1 MYCLIFSLTLK
12 IIWCKHVAMYIDR
25 VPNRNSRPAI
35 LLREGWREH
44 GKVHKRTV
52 ANISRWPEDKID
64 SLERVLKG
72 ERLVNPKEAF
82 LIERSLPHGHVEAI
96 LGTIRAIGLDKL
108 ISAKR
113 CRQRDLA
120 LAMIAER
127 MINPASKLATT
138 RLWHTSTL
146 AQELAV
152 EDATEDDLYQA
163 LDWLLERQPKIEKK
177 LAAKHLTDDCLVL
190 YDVTSAHYEGHTC
203 PLVRYGHARGGK
215 KGCPI
220 VVFGL
225 LTDKE
230 GNPVSVDVYAGNTA
244 DPTTVPDQV
253 EKLRDRFSL
262 KRVVLVGDRGM
273 LTEPK
278 ISSFKE
284 HPGLGWISALRSGAI
299 RKLVDQGTIQMSLF
313 DQQSLAEIR
322 SPIFPGERLVACFN
336 PLLANERGRKR
347 EALLAATQ
355 KDLDKII
362 RDVRRRT
369 RTPLDKAAIGK
380 KVGKVLNRHKMG
392 KHFSLK
398 IDDGLLSYERKD
410 RAIDRESSLDGIY
423 VIRTSESEERMS
435 PEDAVRNYKNLAQ
448 VERAFRSIKGLDILV
463 RPIFHRTENHVRAH
477 IFLCM
482 LAYYVEH
489 HMRALLRPL
498 LFDDEQLPDL
508 RAVRDPVKPAALSA
522 SAKRKKVTH
531 RTTDELPV
539 QSFRTLLNQLSTR
552 CRNRCRVKGQTDD
565 LTFSQNTVA
574 TALQK
579 RAFSL
584 LGLSCSQ

>member
-1 MYCLIFSLTLK
+1 
-12 IIWCKHVAMYIDR
+12 MYIDR
-25 VPNRNSRPAI
+25 VPNRNSRPTI

-52 ANISRWPEDKID
+52 ANISRWPEEKID
-64 SLERVLKG
+64 SLDRVLKG
-72 ERLVNPKEAF
+72 ERLVNPKETF

-113 CRQRDLA
+113 CRQRDLT

-127 MINPASKLATT
+127 LICPSSKLATT

-163 LDWLLERQPKIEKK
+163 LDWILERQPRIEKK
-177 LAAKHLTDDCLVL
+177 LAAKHLTDGSLVL

-225 LTDKE
+225 LTDQE

-262 KRVVLVGDRGM
+262 SRVVLVGDRGM
-273 LTEPK
+273 LTEPR

-299 RKLVDQGTIQMSLF
+299 RKLVDQGALQMSLF

-322 SPIFPGERLVACFN
+322 SPLFPGERLVACFN
-336 PLLANERGRKR
+336 PLLANERRRKR

-355 KDLDKII
+355 KDLDKIV
-362 RDVRRRT
+362 RDVKRRT

-398 IDDGLLSYERKD
+398 IDDGLLSYEKKD
-410 RAIDRESSLDGIY
+410 GAIDRESSLDGIY
-423 VIRTSESEERMS
+423 VIRTSESKERMS

-498 LFDDEQLPDL
+498 LFDDEKLPDL
-508 RAVRDPVKPAALSA
+508 RAARDPVKPAALSA
-522 SAKRKKVTH
+522 SAKRKKATH
-531 RTTDELPV
+531 RTTDDLPV
-539 QSFRTLLNQLSTR
+539 QSFRTLLDQLSTR
-552 CRNRCRVKGQTDD
+552 CRNWCRVKGQTDD
-565 LTFSQNTVA
+565 VTFSQNTLA

>member
-1 MYCLIFSLTLK
+1 MYCIIFSLTDVVN
-12 IIWCKHVAMYIDR
+12 IGIHIPMYIDR
-25 VPNRNSRPAI
+25 VPNRNSPPAI
-35 LLREGWREH
+35 LLREGWRED
-44 GKVHKRTV
+44 GTVRKRTV
-52 ANISRWPEDKID
+52 ANISRWPEEKIEALD
-64 SLERVLKG
+64 RVLKG

-82 LIERSLPHGHVEAI
+82 VIERSLPHGHVEAI
-96 LGTIRAIGLDKL
+96 LGTIRAIGLGRL
-108 ISAKR
+108 IAAKR
-113 CRQRDLA
+113 CRQRDLT
-120 LAMIAER
+120 LAMIVER
-127 MINPASKLATT
+127 LIAPSSKLATT

-152 EDATEDDLYQA
+152 EDAEEDDLYQA
-163 LDWLLERQPKIEKK
+163 LDWLLERQPQIEKK
-177 LAAKHLTDDCLVL
+177 LAAKHLEDGSLVL

-225 LTDKE
+225 LTDTE

-253 EKLRDRFSL
+253 EKLRRRFSL
-262 KRVVLVGDRGM
+262 NRVVLVGDRGM

-299 RKLVDQGTIQMSLF
+299 RKLVDQGCLQMSLF
-313 DQQSLAEIR
+313 DQQYLAEIC
-322 SPIFPGERLVACFN
+322 SPLFPGERLVACFN
-336 PLLANERGRKR
+336 PFLANERRRKR
-347 EALLAATQ
+347 EELLAATE
-355 KDLDKII
+355 KDLDKIV
-362 RDVRRRT
+362 RDIKRRT
-369 RTPLDKAAIGK
+369 RTPLDKVAIAK
-380 KVGKVLNRHKMG
+380 RAGKVLYRHKMA

-398 IDDGLLSYERKD
+398 IDDGRLCYERKD
-410 RAIDRESSLDGIY
+410 GAISRESSLDGIY
-423 VIRTSESEERMS
+423 VIRTSESKERMS

-489 HMRALLRPL
+489 HMRNLLRPL

-508 RAVRDPVKPAALSA
+508 RAVRDPVKPATPSA
-522 SAKRKKVTH
+522 SAKRKKATH
-531 RTTDELPV
+531 KTLDELPV
-539 QSFRTLLNQLSTR
+539 QSFRTLIDNLATR
-552 CRNRCRVKGQTDD
+552 CRNWCRVKGQSKDPGFQQITI
-565 LTFSQNTVA
+565 A
-574 TALQK
+574 TPLQK
-579 RAFSL
+579 RAFTL
-584 LGLSCSQ
+584 LGLSRSQ

>member
-1 MYCLIFSLTLK
+1 
-12 IIWCKHVAMYIDR
+12 MYIDR
-25 VPNRNSRPAI
+25 VPNRNSRPTI

-52 ANISRWPEDKID
+52 ANLSRWPEDKID
-64 SLERVLKG
+64 SLDRVLKG

-113 CRQRDLA
+113 CRQRDLT

-127 MINPASKLATT
+127 LICPSSKLATT

-163 LDWLLERQPKIEKK
+163 LDWLLERQPRIEKR
-177 LAAKHLTDDCLVL
+177 LAAKHLTDGSLVL

-262 KRVVLVGDRGM
+262 ARVVLVGDRGM

-299 RKLVDQGTIQMSLF
+299 RKLVDQGALQMSLF

-322 SPIFPGERLVACFN
+322 SPLFPGERLVACFN
-336 PLLANERGRKR
+336 PLLANERRRKR

-355 KDLDKII
+355 KELDKIV
-362 RDVRRRT
+362 RDVKRRT

-435 PEDAVRNYKNLAQ
+435 PEDAVRNYKNLAH

-508 RAVRDPVKPAALSA
+508 RAVRDPVKPAGLSA
-522 SAKRKKVTH
+522 SAKRKKATH
-531 RTTDELPV
+531 RTTDDLPV
-539 QSFRTLLNQLSTR
+539 QSFRTLLDQLSTR
-552 CRNRCRVKGQTDD
+552 CRNSCRVKGQTDD
-565 LTFSQNTVA
+565 LTFSQNTVP

>member
-1 MYCLIFSLTLK
+1 
-12 IIWCKHVAMYIDR
+12 MYIDR
-25 VPNRNSRPAI
+25 VPNRNSRPTI

-44 GKVHKRTV
+44 GKVHKRTI
-52 ANISRWPEDKID
+52 ANISRWPQDKID

-72 ERLVNPKEAF
+72 ERLVTPREAF
-82 LIERSLPHGHVEAI
+82 EIERSLPHGHVEAI
-96 LGTIRAIGLDKL
+96 LGTIRSLGLDTM
-108 ISAKR
+108 ISSKR
-113 CRQRDLA
+113 CRQRDLT

-127 MINPASKLATT
+127 IINPASKLATT

-146 AQELAV
+146 AQELGV

-177 LAAKHLTDDCLVL
+177 LAAKHLKDGSLVL

-215 KGCPI
+215 KDCPI

-225 LTDKE
+225 LTDTE

-253 EKLRDRFSL
+253 EKLRGRFSL
-262 KRVVLVGDRGM
+262 NRVVLVGDRGM

-278 ISSFKE
+278 INAFKE

-299 RKLVDQGTIQMSLF
+299 RKLVDQGALQMSLF
-313 DQQSLAEIR
+313 DQQSLAEID

-336 PLLANERGRKR
+336 PLLAGERRRKR
-347 EALLAATQ
+347 EALLAATE
-355 KDLDKII
+355 KDLDKIV
-362 RDVRRRT
+362 RDVKRRT

-380 KVGKVLNRHKMG
+380 KVGKVLHRHKMG

-398 IDDGLLSYERKD
+398 IEDGWFCYERKEET
-410 RAIDRESSLDGIY
+410 IHRESSLDGIY
-423 VIRTSESEERMS
+423 VIRTSESKEQMS

-463 RPIFHRTENHVRAH
+463 RPIFHRTEDHVRAH

-489 HMRALLRPL
+489 HMRNLLRPL

-508 RAVRDPVKPAALSA
+508 RALRDPVKPATPSA
-522 SAKRKKVTH
+522 SAKRKKGTH
-531 RTTDELPV
+531 RTVDELPV
-539 QSFRTLLNQLSTR
+539 QSFRTLIDQLSTR
-552 CRNRCRVKGQTDD
+552 CRNWCQVKGQADGVGFEQ
-565 LTFSQNTVA
+565 LTKA
-574 TALQK
+574 TPLQT
-579 RAFSL
+579 RAFTL
-584 LGLSCSQ
+584 LGLPCSQ

>member
-1 MYCLIFSLTLK
+1 
-12 IIWCKHVAMYIDR
+12 MYIDR
-25 VPNRNSRPAI
+25 VPNRNSRPTI

-52 ANISRWPEDKID
+52 ANISRWPEEKID
-64 SLERVLKG
+64 SLDRVLKG
-72 ERLVNPKEAF
+72 ERLVNPKETF

-113 CRQRDLA
+113 CRQRDLT

-127 MINPASKLATT
+127 LICPSSKLATT

-163 LDWLLERQPKIEKK
+163 LDWILERQPRIEKK
-177 LAAKHLTDDCLVL
+177 LAAKHLTDGSLVL

-225 LTDKE
+225 LTDQE

-253 EKLRDRFSL
+253 EKLRRRFSL
-262 KRVVLVGDRGM
+262 ARVVLVGDRGM
-273 LTEPK
+273 LTEPR

-299 RKLVDQGTIQMSLF
+299 RKLVDQGALQMSLF

-322 SPIFPGERLVACFN
+322 SPLFPGERLVACFN
-336 PLLANERGRKR
+336 PLLANERRRKR

-355 KDLDKII
+355 KDLDKIV
-362 RDVRRRT
+362 RDVKRRT

-398 IDDGLLSYERKD
+398 IDDGLLSYEKKD
-410 RAIDRESSLDGIY
+410 GAIDRESSLDGIY
-423 VIRTSESEERMS
+423 VIRTSESKERMS

-498 LFDDEQLPDL
+498 LFDDEKLPDL

-522 SAKRKKVTH
+522 SAKRKKATH
-531 RTTDELPV
+531 RTTDDLPV
-539 QSFRTLLNQLSTR
+539 QSFRTLLDQLSTR
-552 CRNRCRVKGQTDD
+552 CRNWCRVKGQTDD
-565 LTFSQNTVA
+565 VTFSQNTLA

>member
-1 MYCLIFSLTLK
+1 
-12 IIWCKHVAMYIDR
+12 MYIDR

-113 CRQRDLA
+113 CRQRDLT

-177 LAAKHLTDDCLVL
+177 LAAKHLKDDCLVL

-253 EKLRDRFSL
+253 EKLRHRFSL
-262 KRVVLVGDRGM
+262 NRVVLVGDRGM
-273 LTEPK
+273 VTEPK

-284 HPGLGWISALRSGAI
+284 HPGLGWISALRSEAI
-299 RKLVDQGTIQMSLF
+299 RKLVDQGALQMSLF

-355 KDLDKII
+355 KDLDKIV
-362 RDVRRRT
+362 RDVKRRT

-392 KHFSLK
+392 KHFSLN
-398 IDDGLLSYERKD
+398 IDDGLLSYERKN

-508 RAVRDPVKPAALSA
+508 RAVRDPVKPAALS
-522 SAKRKKVTH
+522 SSTKRKKATH
-531 RTTDELPV
+531 RTIDELPV
-539 QSFRTLLNQLSTR
+539 QSFRTLLDQLSTR
-552 CRNRCRVKGQTDD
+552 CRNRCRVKGQADD